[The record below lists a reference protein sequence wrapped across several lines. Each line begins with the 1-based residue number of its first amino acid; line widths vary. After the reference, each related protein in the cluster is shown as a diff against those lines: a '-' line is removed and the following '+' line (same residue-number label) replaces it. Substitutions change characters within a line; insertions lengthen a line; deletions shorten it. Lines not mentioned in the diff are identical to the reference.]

1 MKAFLEPFDFDIND
15 DSLID
20 RRVAMQP
27 PHETGLN
34 AMVPDQARVRLA
46 QVLQRVFVPT
56 AQIRAILRQFYWLA
70 KGHAEKMAGMDELG
84 FSQACYE
91 RVPERQRNDFMHVL
105 SGLAGIGKTEILSAY
120 SRLLNS
126 QSVTIDVR
134 GLPKFK
140 VVSARTLAIPPGG
153 RDLVALLEPL
163 LLDCQRRRNQSE
175 ALLEARKVAHA
186 TGLALLMVD
195 ESQFLTTSDASTM
208 AVKLLLQ
215 ATQVGVPMVCVMNY
229 SFVNLLAKRP
239 QQECDRLLG
248 DVMHLRPDSPE
259 SGDWLATLDGIFRVI
274 PELVAA
280 DGALN
285 PSHHAAAIHRYTFGI
300 KRYAADLI
308 ISAYCHARENYRY
321 VVTMSDVES
330 AYKSSGRYASRRD
343 KVEALRG
350 LEVSGGGFAGS
361 SRSHSDLLCVLEP
374 HKGLSLAPTRISP
387 EIAELAKFNGE
398 VNQETSLE
406 SIKQRELL
414 ANTIACLNPDE
425 LEQLAEDDKKLV
437 RPAKKDSRVVPLR
450 RRVVTKESLAEGFSA
465 SLNPRGKT

>member
-1 MKAFLEPFDFDIND
+1 MKAFLEPFVFDIND

-20 RRVAMQP
+20 RRVALQP
-27 PHETGLN
+27 PPETGLN
-34 AMVPDQARVRLA
+34 AMVTDQARVRLA
-46 QVLQRVFVPT
+46 QVLPRVFVPT
-56 AQIRAILRQFYWLA
+56 AQIRAILSQFYWLA

-91 RVPERQRNDFMHVL
+91 RVPERQQNDFMHVL

-120 SRLLNS
+120 YRLLNS

-163 LLDCQRRRNQSE
+163 LLDCQRGRNQSG
-175 ALLEARKVAHA
+175 ALLEARKVAHV

-195 ESQFLTTSDASTM
+195 ESQFLTTSGASTM
-208 AVKLLLQ
+208 AVRLLLQ
-215 ATQVGVPMVCVMNY
+215 ATQVCVPVVCVMNY

-259 SGDWLATLDGIFRVI
+259 SGDWLATLDGIFRAI

-321 VVTMSDVES
+321 VVTMSDVET
-330 AYKSSGRYASRRD
+330 AYKSSGRYASRRET
-343 KVEALRG
+343 VEALRA
-350 LEVSGGGFAGS
+350 LEVSGGAAARS
-361 SRSHSDLLCVLEP
+361 SRLTSDLRCNLES
-374 HKGLSLAPTRISP
+374 HIGLSVAPDMASP
-387 EIAELAKFNGE
+387 GVAKPTE
-398 VNQETSLE
+398 ACSAVDQKPSVD
-406 SIKQRELL
+406 SIKQAELL
-414 ANTIACLNPDE
+414 ANTIAGLNPDE
-425 LEQLAEDDKKLV
+425 REQLSEEEKKLV